1 MFAPDLDSLRAEITQ
16 AVPPQGGAPKVQG
29 PRLHQ
34 VLQHLVD
41 ALSAA
46 PAAGAWRTSLLFA
59 NGDDLVGPDFWPGA
73 GWLTG
78 AALSPGAA
86 GLLVSVDDGA
96 SYQALPVAAGG
107 TWQGGLALPAGAS
120 VWYQVVF
127 AAGATSAGVLLT
139 VQDLAVS

>member
-1 MFAPDLDSLRAEITQ
+1 MFAPDLDSLRAEISL
-16 AVPPQGGAPKVQG
+16 AVPPHGGAPKVQG

-41 ALSAA
+41 ALPT
-46 PAAGAWRTSLLFA
+46 PAACAWRASLLFA

-73 GWLTG
+73 GLLTG

-86 GLLVSVDDGA
+86 GLLVSIDDGA

-107 TWQGGLALPAGAS
+107 TWQGAMALPAGAS
-120 VWYQVVF
+120 VWYRVAF
-127 AAGATSAGVLLT
+127 AAGAASAGVVLT
-139 VQDLAVS
+139 VQDLAGS